1 MLIPFVLFVLGISF
15 IKPISK
21 ELKILKIISAIV
33 LFTSALGLADL
44 ISKQKGGVIGN
55 LISMPLLKFLISM
68 QV

>member
-44 ISKQKGGVIGN
+44 ISKQKGGVVGN